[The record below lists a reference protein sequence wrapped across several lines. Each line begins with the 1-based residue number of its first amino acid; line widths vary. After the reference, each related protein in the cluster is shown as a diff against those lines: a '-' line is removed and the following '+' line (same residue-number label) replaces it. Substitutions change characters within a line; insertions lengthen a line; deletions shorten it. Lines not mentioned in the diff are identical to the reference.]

1 MMLSEFIIVKIV
13 VIICCVEAYNCL
25 FLTRC
30 WGLRLGYI
38 VVVDHQWTSDQLL
51 IAVDLTV
58 QAIIVWT
65 TKQLVKI
72 VILIR

>member
-1 MMLSEFIIVKIV
+1 MVLSEFIIIMIV
-13 VIICCVEAYNCL
+13 VVISCVEAYDGL

-38 VVVDHQWTSDQLL
+38 VVVHHQWTSDQLL

-58 QAIIVWT
+58 QAIIVWA
-65 TKQLVKI
+65 TKQLV
-72 VILIR
+72 

>member
-1 MMLSEFIIVKIV
+1 MMLSEFIIIMIV
-13 VIICCVEAYNCL
+13 VIICCVEAYDGL

-38 VVVDHQWTSDQLL
+38 VVDHQWTSDQLL

-58 QAIIVWT
+58 QAIIVWA
-65 TKQLVKI
+65 TKQLV
-72 VILIR
+72 

>member
-1 MMLSEFIIVKIV
+1 MLSEFIIIMIV
-13 VIICCVEAYNCL
+13 VIICCVEAYSCL

-38 VVVDHQWTSDQLL
+38 VVVHQWTSDQLL

-58 QAIIVWT
+58 QAIIVWA
-65 TKQLVKI
+65 TKQLV
-72 VILIR
+72 

>member
-1 MMLSEFIIVKIV
+1 MMLSEFIIMKVII
-13 VIICCVEAYNCL
+13 IICCIEAYSSL
-25 FLTRC
+25 FLTGS

-38 VVVDHQWTSDQLL
+38 VVHQWTSDQLL

-65 TKQLVKI
+65 TKQI
-72 VILIR
+72 V

>member
-1 MMLSEFIIVKIV
+1 MVLSEFIIIMIV
-13 VIICCVEAYNCL
+13 VIICCVEAYSCL

-38 VVVDHQWTSDQLL
+38 VVVHQWTSDQLL

-58 QAIIVWT
+58 QAIIVWA
-65 TKQLVKI
+65 TKQLV
-72 VILIR
+72 